1 MENGEN
7 VGRTR
12 TGHGI
17 RDSVRQC
24 GGFRLPKGAIS
35 VLKTMATAA
44 AAATATGTTTVAT
57 TTTDGAAAATRD
69 KNSAK
74 TETKQK

>member
-1 MENGEN
+1 M
-7 VGRTR
+7 R

-44 AAATATGTTTVAT
+44 AATETAATATATTTVAT
-57 TTTDGAAAATRD
+57 TTTDGAAATRD